1 LVYGQNW
8 NSVEDNEIWRRA
20 ASEPVAHM
28 ASSGPDGK
36 PHIVPITFAFEGK
49 VLYFAVD
56 AKPKRTTNLQRL
68 RNIAANPAVSILVDH
83 YDDNWEKLW
92 WVRLDGDARILGERD
107 EIERAL
113 DLLAA
118 RYRQYTTNRPSGPV
132 VAVTIRRTSAW
143 SAAEAQ
149 P

>member
-8 NSVEDNEIWRRA
+8 SAVEENEIWRRA
-20 ASEPVAHM
+20 ASKPVARM

-36 PHIVPITFAFEGK
+36 PHIVPITFAIDGQ
-49 VLYFAVD
+49 VMYFAVD
-56 AKPKRTTNLQRL
+56 AKPKRTADLKRL

-83 YDDNWEKLW
+83 YEDDWKNLW
-92 WVRLDGDARILGERD
+92 WVRLDGRARILSEHD

-118 RYRQYTTNRPSGPV
+118 RYLQYRTNRPNGPV
-132 VAVTIRRTSAW
+132 VAVAIERTSGW

>member
-1 LVYGQNW
+1 VD
-8 NSVEDNEIWRRA
+8 DNENWRRA

-36 PHIVPITFAFEGK
+36 PHIVPITFAIEGN

-56 AKPKRTTNLQRL
+56 AKPKRTTDLKRL
-68 RNIAANPAVSILVDH
+68 RNIAANPKVSILIDH
-83 YDDNWEKLW
+83 YEDDWEKLW

-107 EIERAL
+107 ELERAL

-118 RYRQYTTNRPSGPV
+118 RYRQYRTNRPNGPV
-132 VAVTIRRTSAW
+132 VAVAIERTSGW

>member
-1 LVYGQNW
+1 
-8 NSVEDNEIWRRA
+8 
-20 ASEPVAHM
+20 M

-36 PHIVPITFAFEGK
+36 PHIVPITFAIEGN

-56 AKPKRTTNLQRL
+56 AKPKTTTDLKRL
-68 RNIAANPAVSILVDH
+68 RNIAANPAVSILIDH
-83 YDDNWEKLW
+83 YEDDWNRLW
-92 WVRLDGDARILGERD
+92 WVRLDGEARILTEHD

-118 RYRQYTTNRPSGPV
+118 RYRQYRTNRPDGPV
-132 VAVTIRRTSAW
+132 VAVAIERTSAW
-143 SAAEAQ
+143 SSAEAQ

>member
-1 LVYGQNW
+1 M
-8 NSVEDNEIWRRA
+8 WRRA
-20 ASEPVAHM
+20 SAATVAHM

-36 PHIVPITFAFEGK
+36 PHIVPITFAIEGN
-49 VLYFAVD
+49 VVYFAVD
-56 AKPKRTTNLQRL
+56 AKPKKTTDLKRL

-83 YDDNWEKLW
+83 YEDDWGKLW
-92 WVRLDGDARILGERD
+92 WVRLDGRARILTEHD

-118 RYRQYTTNRPSGPV
+118 RYRQYRTNRPNGPV
-132 VAVTIRRTSAW
+132 IAVAIERASGW